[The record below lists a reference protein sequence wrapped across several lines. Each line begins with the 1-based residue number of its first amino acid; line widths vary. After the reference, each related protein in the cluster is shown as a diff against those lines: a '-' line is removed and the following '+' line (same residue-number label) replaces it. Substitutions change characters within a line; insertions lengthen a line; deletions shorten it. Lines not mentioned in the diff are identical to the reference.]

1 MVILLGLAA
10 AVLYG
15 SGDFLGG
22 MATRRAHVLAV
33 LAVVE
38 TVAVIVSVT
47 AAAMWPGSASLP
59 GLAWG
64 FSAGV
69 TGGLG
74 LIVFYVGLATGPM
87 SVVAPV
93 AGLVSTILP
102 VGVALAEG
110 ERPGAGVYAGA
121 LLCLVAIV
129 LASSAGDT
137 GATGPSTPSTRPG
150 RAIGYGIASGAS
162 FGLFFLLIRNAGQS
176 GELWPVAA
184 GRIGELAI
192 VLIAAAVLRRG
203 LLPRGA
209 DGGLLLAAAGAG
221 VIDVVANI
229 CYVAATRTGMFG
241 LAVVLASLY
250 PRRHRAAGQG
260 GARRAAA
267 LGAAG
272 RPRTRRG
279 RHPARRRVSPGQSA
293 GEWQVSCC
301 RSAGDG
307 VRRGPR
313 RPRWWAV
320 RARRF
325 RRRCR
330 AWSCAASCPS
340 GSWAVRR

>member
-22 MATRRAHVLAV
+22 MATRKAHVLAV
-33 LAVVE
+33 L
-38 TVAVIVSVT
+38 TVAET
-47 AAAMWPGSASLP
+47 AAVIAALTATAMWPGPASLA

-64 FSAGV
+64 ISAGL

-74 LIVFYVGLATGPM
+74 LIIFYIGLATGPM

-93 AGLVSTILP
+93 SGLVSTILP
-102 VGVALAEG
+102 VAVALAEG

-137 GATGPSTPSTRPG
+137 SADPRPGRAGPG

-209 DGGLLLAAAGAG
+209 GGRLLLAAAGAG

-250 PRRHRAAGQG
+250 PGVTVLLARAVLGERLRWVQRAGLG
-260 GARRAAA
+260 LAAIGI
-267 LGAAG
+267 LLVAA
-272 RPRTRRG
+272 
-279 RHPARRRVSPGQSA
+279 
-293 GEWQVSCC
+293 
-301 RSAGDG
+301 
-307 VRRGPR
+307 
-313 RPRWWAV
+313 
-320 RARRF
+320 
-325 RRRCR
+325 
-330 AWSCAASCPS
+330 
-340 GSWAVRR
+340 